1 MPKPGL
7 HHRATLQDQ
16 TAGLTALRA
25 PARTALASQQP
36 LVVPEAP
43 PAAQIPLQ
51 SPLLFLSL
59 LQSPVKML
67 PCSLPPSLPLVT
79 AALLL
84 PRMSPR
90 LPPPLPPWSDL
101 GSVSHRLCELLWE
114 PRVS

>member
-1 MPKPGL
+1 MPKPSL

-25 PARTALASQQP
+25 PARTALASRRP

-59 LQSPVKML
+59 LQSPLKML
-67 PCSLPPSLPLVT
+67 PCSLPLVT

-101 GSVSHRLCELLWE
+101 GSASHRLCELLWE